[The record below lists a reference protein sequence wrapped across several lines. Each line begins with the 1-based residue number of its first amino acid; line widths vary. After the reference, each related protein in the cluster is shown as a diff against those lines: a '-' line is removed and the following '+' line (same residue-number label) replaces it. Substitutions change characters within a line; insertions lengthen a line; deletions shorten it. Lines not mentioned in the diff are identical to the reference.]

1 MFDSEK
7 SKKELHV
14 LPDNRSRAL
23 ADLLNT
29 PQERNKVE
37 DEKKYFLLYLNYA
50 VNNIKQL
57 TGLRCDDEGKVRAE
71 LEKSADSVIVK
82 TANFLFLFNMDD
94 PERDFKDYKQLT
106 IMLVTKIFAL
116 RNLFA
121 HPDGRDINALLADR
135 EFFVLLEGILL
146 TAARDNA
153 VSEGMRGDKLFK
165 LKLLN
170 KHLYIPETD
179 LLYEKSKAYEFTRKG
194 LIFITCLGL
203 YRDEAFE
210 FCSLFSDM
218 RLPVRCPGG
227 IDPAECENAAC
238 QSSEKVCNVA
248 KAKALISM
256 FTYFSCRKGRDVFD
270 GEELDFTCFAD
281 IMGYLNK
288 VPADAMDYLALESE
302 NARMEKAKSESL
314 REDVNKENEYK
325 LHKRFKERFISFAAG
340 YCEDFDLLPVLRFKR
355 LDISETIGRKRYTFG
370 KETDNSVRMNRHYA
384 IAKEAIGFEFLP
396 EEHYG
401 EIRIKS
407 LRSTISESEL
417 RKLLYLGLSAEP
429 NNRKVKFDLI
439 NQKIKEY
446 FVAYH
451 RILERMV
458 NLPELTGYQIDKQMW
473 EDLCTVTG
481 STVAALCESGDSFLE
496 ILSAYFPENL
506 SRCFIEFDNRPGQQ
520 KLHELLCNRFI
531 SMQNQAA
538 DFLARIRT
546 LKKWKRTP
554 AEERKTP
561 FPPDCTPE
569 EVLGPNRSSRLND
582 GMLTARVFDLLNLY
596 LTPEEKFR
604 QLPRGE
610 QHRDV
615 KDHEYQLFHAA
626 IGKYSLDQKGFESLL
641 KKRRES
647 LYNAIWEPLTRKI
660 NELVK
665 EEQAHIE
672 RYDLRDAQG
681 KKKRAGKTLMMLAE
695 AAADLYWKFCEEK
708 ITQLE
713 NRDPYSV
720 EFSELS
726 RECRRY
732 GVKTGMPLDRTSLIK
747 TILRIDEARWANAY
761 DYRNNQP
768 FRGRELKSVEH
779 IVSQVPFP
787 NGFAD
792 RCVRKK
798 GNTPLLSDGTFDFY
812 KAMAELPLPIAL
824 RDYYNVLPLIEF
836 VRSKSQAGL
845 NLTGYADFSR
855 TAVDKVRRSI
865 KKSQYQDKLL
875 LLIALAYRHRFM
887 ESKGDSFKQQLN
899 KETDVYD
906 YWGTP
911 VICERKT
918 EVKRYAVKVYPN
930 DLTRPHFAQVIYKK
944 NLDILASLL
953 DPAGTE
959 FDFFDLQKKF
969 REVQSADRNRR
980 LEILPELAKFEAKVT
995 LPPGL
1000 IYEGKSDKEKRDME
1014 FPFYQRFYPALSRE
1028 EFEILVEIRN
1038 AVYHDGLNIQTAEAL
1053 KILKKFNAKVSFRR

>member
-1 MFDSEK
+1 MSDFKND
-7 SKKELHV
+7 KKAPHV

-29 PQERNKVE
+29 PQECNKAE

-57 TGLRCDDEGKVRAE
+57 TGLRCDDENKVTAE
-71 LEKSADSVIVK
+71 LKKAADSVIVK

-94 PERDFKDYKQLT
+94 PGRDFKDYKELT
-106 IMLVTKIFAL
+106 IMLVSKIFAL

-135 EFFVLLEGILL
+135 KLYVLLEGILL

-170 KHLYIPETD
+170 KHLYISETD
-179 LLYEKSKAYEFTRKG
+179 LLFEKSKAYEFTRKG
-194 LIFITCLGL
+194 IIFITCLGL

-227 IDPAECENAAC
+227 IDPAECENASC

-248 KAKALISM
+248 RAKALIAM

-270 GEELDFTCFAD
+270 GKELDFTCFAD

-288 VPADAMDYLALESE
+288 VPADSMEYLALESE

-314 REDVNKENEYK
+314 REDVNKETEYK

-355 LDISETIGRKRYTFG
+355 LDISESLGRKRYTFG

-384 IAKEAIGFEFLP
+384 IAKDAIGFEFQP
-396 EEHYG
+396 EAHYG

-417 RKLLYLGLSAEP
+417 RKLLYLGLSAES
-429 NNRKVKFDLI
+429 NNRKDKFDAI
-439 NQKIKEY
+439 NKKIKEY
-446 FVAYH
+446 FTAYH
-451 RILERMV
+451 RILETMV
-458 NLPELTGYQIDKQMW
+458 NLPDPANYEMDKQMW
-473 EDLCTVTG
+473 QDLCTVTG
-481 STVAALCESGDSFLE
+481 STVNAMCESGDSFLE
-496 ILSAYFPENL
+496 ILSACFPENL
-506 SRCFIEFDNRPGQQ
+506 SRFFIDYDNRPDQA
-520 KLHELLCNRFI
+520 KLQEMLCNRFI
-531 SMQNQAA
+531 SMQNRAA
-538 DFLARIRT
+538 DFLARLGT

-561 FPPDCTPE
+561 FPPVCTPQ
-569 EVLGPNRSSRLND
+569 EVLGPHRSSRLSD
-582 GMLTARVFDLLNLY
+582 GDLVARVFDLLNLY
-596 LTPEEKFR
+596 LAPEEKFR

-610 QHRDV
+610 QHREAQDY
-615 KDHEYQLFHAA
+615 EYQTFHAA
-626 IGKYSLDQKGFESLL
+626 IGKFSLDPQGFETLL
-641 KKRRES
+641 KKRREN
-647 LYNAIWEPLTRKI
+647 LYNIIWEPLSRKI
-660 NELVK
+660 KKLIG
-665 EEQAHIE
+665 EEQAHIDY
-672 RYDLRDAQG
+672 YDLRDAKG

-695 AAADLYWKFCEEK
+695 AAADLYWEFCDRK
-708 ITQLE
+708 ITELE
-713 NRDPYSV
+713 KRDPYSI
-720 EFSELS
+720 ELTEL
-726 RECRRY
+726 RQECRRY
-732 GVKTGMPLDRTSLIK
+732 GVKPGMPLDRTSLVK
-747 TILRIDEARWANAY
+747 TILRIDEEKWSHAF
-761 DYRNNQP
+761 DYSNRKSYG
-768 FRGRELKSVEH
+768 GRELKSVEH

-792 RCVRKK
+792 RCVKKK
-798 GNTPLLSDGTFDFY
+798 GTPPLLSDGTFDFY

-836 VRSKSQAGL
+836 VRRKSQAGL

-875 LLIALAYRHRFM
+875 LLIALEYRQRFM
-887 ESKGDSFKQQLN
+887 KSKGNSFKQELA

-906 YWGTP
+906 YLDTP
-911 VICERKT
+911 VSCQRRT
-918 EVKRYAVKVYPN
+918 EIKRYAIKVYPN
-930 DLTRPHFAQVIYKK
+930 DLTRPHFAQVIYQK

-980 LEILPELAKFEAKVT
+980 LEILPELTKFEAKVT

-1000 IYEGKSDKEKRDME
+1000 VYEGKTSEEIREME
-1014 FPFYQRFYPALSRE
+1014 FPFYQRFYPSLSRE
-1028 EFEILVEIRN
+1028 EFEILVETRN

-1053 KILKKFNAKVSFRR
+1053 KILNRLNSKVPFRR